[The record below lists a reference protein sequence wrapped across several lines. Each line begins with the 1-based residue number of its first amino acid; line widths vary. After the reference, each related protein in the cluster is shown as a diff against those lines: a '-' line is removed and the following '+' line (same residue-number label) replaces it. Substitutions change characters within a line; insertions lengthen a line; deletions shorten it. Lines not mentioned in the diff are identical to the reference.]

1 MQPVSL
7 RFPPQ
12 VVAAAQGSLQ
22 EFVDANSEVQLA
34 VLTSGDGF
42 EVAAHPRD
50 LPAAQRL
57 AAMSSS
63 LQALSEAIVREAGL
77 GRARN
82 LIIES
87 DGGTIVVLG
96 IASASSWL
104 SLAVVASGNETLG
117 RLLWASRSCGASL
130 ERSFAD
136 LIALRDP

>member
-57 AAMSSS
+57 AAMP
-63 LQALSEAIVREAGL
+63 AI
-77 GRARN
+77 
-82 LIIES
+82 
-87 DGGTIVVLG
+87 
-96 IASASSWL
+96 
-104 SLAVVASGNETLG
+104 
-117 RLLWASRSCGASL
+117 
-130 ERSFAD
+130 
-136 LIALRDP
+136 

>member
-7 RFPPQ
+7 HFPPQ
-12 VVAAAQGSLQ
+12 LVAVAQGSLQ
-22 EFVDANSEVQLA
+22 EFVDANSAVQLA

-42 EVAAHPRD
+42 EVAAHPRG

-87 DGGTIVVLG
+87 DSGTIVVLG
-96 IASASSWL
+96 IATPSSRL
-104 SLAVVASGNETLG
+104 SLAVVASGNEILG

-130 ERSFAD
+130 ERS
-136 LIALRDP
+136 LQQI

>member
-1 MQPVSL
+1 MQPVNL

-22 EFVDANSEVQLA
+22 EFVDANSEVKLA
-34 VLTSGDGF
+34 VVTSGDGF
-42 EVAAHPRD
+42 EVAAHPRG

-63 LQALSEAIVREAGL
+63 LQALSEAIVREAEL

-96 IASASSWL
+96 IASTLPRL
-104 SLAVVASGNETLG
+104 SLAVVASGNEILG
-117 RLLWASRSCGASL
+117 RLLWASRSCCASL
-130 ERSFAD
+130 ERSCAD
-136 LIALRDP
+136 LISFQNL